1 MKKKI
6 IIVDYGLGNIR
17 SVQNSIQRAMNLYE
31 ISGEVER
38 SSNYKSLSEASHIIL
53 PGQGAFESCISG
65 LNDLSGMTEELHS
78 QVIVK
83 KKPILGIC
91 VGMQLFSDTGFE
103 NGKHKGLGWISGNV
117 IKMPSNKKIL
127 PHMGWNEISC
137 LIENPILNKL
147 EKEHFYFVHSY
158 YFEVKNPNNIIAES
172 DYGISFP
179 VAVAKGNILGV
190 QFHPEKSANAGI
202 KLLSNFLLLE

>member
-17 SVQNSIQRAMNLYE
+17 SVQNSIQKAMNLYG

-38 SSNYKSLSEASHIIL
+38 SSNCKSLSEASHIIL
-53 PGQGAFESCISG
+53 PGQGAFESCING
-65 LNDLSGMTEELHS
+65 LKDLSGMIEELQS
-78 QVIVK
+78 QVVSK

-103 NGKHKGLGWISGNV
+103 NGQHKGLGWIGGSV

-127 PHMGWNEISC
+127 PHMGWNEIKC
-137 LIENPILNKL
+137 LNENPILKEL
-147 EKEHFYFVHSY
+147 GKEHFYFVHSY
-158 YFEVKNPNNIIAES
+158 YFEVKNPSNIIAES
-172 DYGISFP
+172 NYGINFP
-179 VAVAKGNILGV
+179 VAVAKENILGV
-190 QFHPEKSANAGI
+190 QFHPEKSADAGI